1 MGWWKI
7 KRRPAD
13 ILFSQQVRSER
24 GCRCEKCGRMHESN
38 SKGLG
43 VSHFW
48 PRGNECTRFDRENVE
63 ILCNIPC
70 HQYFE
75 THRTEYEAWKKE
87 RIGEKAYKLLM
98 LRAHQVCKK
107 DDKLIL
113 MALKN
118 L

>member
-1 MGWWKI
+1 
-7 KRRPAD
+7 
-13 ILFSQQVRSER
+13 
-24 GCRCEKCGRMHESN
+24 MHESN

-75 THRTEYEAWKKE
+75 THRTEYENWKKKQLGIK
-87 RIGEKAYKLLM
+87 RYNALM
-98 LRAHQVCKK
+98 LRGHSVGHHDKFIEKELCKQLRK
-107 DDKLIL
+107 ELS
-113 MALKN
+113 AL
-118 L
+118 